1 VRFYV
6 YELMMLRNHFG
17 EWPDG
22 ETSGIFT
29 KHLCGGF
36 GWCQQSQPIFRKGGY
51 RPQLSACLCCGLAGI
66 AQGKQL
72 GPVA

>member
-1 VRFYV
+1 
-6 YELMMLRNHFG
+6 MMLSNYFG
-17 EWPDG
+17 KWPDG
-22 ETSGIFT
+22 ETSGIFA

-36 GWCQQSQPIFRKGGY
+36 GWRQQRQPVFGEGGY
-51 RPQLSACLCCGLAGI
+51 RPQLSACLSCGLASV